1 MVQKAESALFTI
13 KGTAACF
20 TAGACVFSV
29 YIDGCGGAFAFL
41 VVDAVMSFA
50 VDPYSFTAAFSF
62 AAVQGGR
69 RTFPE
74 ASAAGLVGKS
84 GIFAHNIDFSSGTEL
99 ILVIDTGSG
108 VAFQYCHCF
117 CPPFFY
123 TGILCP

>member
-84 GIFAHNIDFSSGTEL
+84 GIFAHNIDFSSGTE
-99 ILVIDTGSG
+99 IVFIVNTGCG
-108 VAFQYCHCF
+108 
-117 CPPFFY
+117 
-123 TGILCP
+123 